1 MQKYKIKYYSV
12 QVEQEILKLPEKIM
26 AKYFHY
32 TEVME
37 EIGSNLGMPHTKPLG
52 DGLFELRIKGQEG
65 IARVFYCTVVNREI
79 VMLHS
84 FIKKTQKTPQR
95 ELEIAKKRKVEVQ
108 NG

>member
-32 TEVME
+32 TQVME

-52 DGLFELRIKGQEG
+52 DGLFELRIKG
-65 IARVFYCTVVNREI
+65 
-79 VMLHS
+79 
-84 FIKKTQKTPQR
+84 
-95 ELEIAKKRKVEVQ
+95 RKVLREYFIVLL
-108 NG
+108 